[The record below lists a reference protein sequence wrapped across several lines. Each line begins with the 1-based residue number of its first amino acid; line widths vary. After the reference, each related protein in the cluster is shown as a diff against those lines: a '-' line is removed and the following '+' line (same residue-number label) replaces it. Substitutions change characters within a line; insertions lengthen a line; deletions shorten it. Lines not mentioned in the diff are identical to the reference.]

1 MEEQEKKNKKRF
13 YKKWWFWLII
23 VVTII
28 IATGSGDTPT
38 EKYPKD
44 ESIQV
49 EVIDFSTMSI
59 QDSKDWFDDNKINGK
74 ILEEY
79 STNIPKGQ
87 YIKQSI
93 EANTIIYGG
102 DKITIT
108 YSLGKE
114 PTLGEKNALRK
125 AESYSTTMNMSK
137 KGIYNQLTSSIE
149 GFTKSEAQYAID
161 NIEADWNENALKKA
175 ELYSTTMSMSKKAI
189 YNQLT
194 SSIEGFTKA
203 EAQYAIDNLGK

>member
-74 ILEEY
+74 
-79 STNIPKGQ
+79 G
-87 YIKQSI
+87 
-93 EANTIIYGG
+93 
-102 DKITIT
+102 
-108 YSLGKE
+108 
-114 PTLGEKNALRK
+114 
-125 AESYSTTMNMSK
+125 
-137 KGIYNQLTSSIE
+137 
-149 GFTKSEAQYAID
+149 
-161 NIEADWNENALKKA
+161 
-175 ELYSTTMSMSKKAI
+175 
-189 YNQLT
+189 
-194 SSIEGFTKA
+194 
-203 EAQYAIDNLGK
+203 

>member
-93 EANTIIYGG
+93 EADTIIYGG

-161 NIEADWNENALKKA
+161 NIEADWNENALRKA
-175 ELYSTTMSMSKKAI
+175 ESYSTTMSMSKKAI
-189 YNQLT
+189 YNQLI
-194 SSIEGFTKA
+194 SSIEGFTKS